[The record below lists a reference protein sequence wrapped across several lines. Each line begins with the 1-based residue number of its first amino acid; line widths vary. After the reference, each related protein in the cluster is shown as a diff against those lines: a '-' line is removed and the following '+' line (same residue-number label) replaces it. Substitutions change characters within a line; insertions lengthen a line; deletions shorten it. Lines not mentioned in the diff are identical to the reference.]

1 MEEDSSLQELKG
13 IPHGGC
19 SPALVALAHPP
30 LWDLLVLSSQG
41 QYRALQAWLVLA
53 FFFFRWTLPASGRGC
68 PVSWSSWTA
77 KLAWILPLGSS
88 LPHLG

>member
-53 FFFFRWTLPASGRGC
+53 FFFSGGHCRPVGEAALFPGHRGLLSWPGFFHLDPAC
-68 PVSWSSWTA
+68 PT
-77 KLAWILPLGSS
+77 
-88 LPHLG
+88 